1 MDEEQYN
8 RIMEQFFTRLERLT
22 NQLGRGDTSAGGKTG
37 TVPRPAKVDTAGKD
51 AERLQQQA
59 NARAKLGIK
68 ANKEQT
74 DAQDNLT
81 GSTDDLA
88 KKSKYLG
95 REWDSGTSALK
106 RFGSGL
112 LNGTSDLG
120 GAISNLGSG
129 LESSK
134 NTVLKSFS
142 KFAIGAGYVL
152 GGMQEFAK
160 NAAEMGTFAD
170 LNAFSAGSVTQMK
183 IMSGLGNSFIKVI
196 EGSQGG
202 FKAFGKTS
210 EEAVKN
216 LSNLSRGLKYGAFHS
231 NWFGMTL
238 SSDVAKSMNIAAKA
252 ANGMGLADEDR
263 AMLLGQLAQSSSL
276 GAKDEQDAQ
285 ERLVKQYADTLTNTR
300 TLSNAF
306 GTSAKEVL
314 AAMAAFRK
322 TQAGAVAGLEGN
334 VGAANIAA
342 VIKQLGYET
351 DETKIANQALALSQ
365 GRMEAAQANLSNVN
379 ATPVLQMLNEQIQKG
394 TGGGANMEK
403 LTQNLVGQKDFM
415 KQLYEERKSQQG
427 LNDAYAAPAVAM
439 GVLAK
444 RIEQTGK
451 IIDKETTA
459 GSEAGNIKAMNT
471 LTASLDFLRWGVVT
485 LTATLVAL
493 TGILA
498 PLVGGLA
505 LSKITSMFKGGGAA
519 AGGIT
524 GALGGLFGKD
534 GKGIAGGIKDSISG
548 LFGKGGAV
556 EAGGAVATT
565 AASAGGGAA
574 AGAKNLGESMAS
586 IGSGAGK
593 GISELL
599 IGIGTGLG
607 KGAEALLRGLA
618 AGLQA
623 FANPKV
629 VAGAA
634 GLAASIA
641 LIGAGAGVALWAVG
655 KGLKVFGEGLAVVGA
670 VDGSNLISIGAGLG
684 AIGLGLAAF
693 AAGSLVATS
702 AGVIA
707 GIASLF
713 GVKSPLDRIKEFVPM
728 ADKIS
733 MIGLGI
739 KNFGAGIL
747 DMNTGLSG
755 FNKSA
760 LVDLQGQLAEFAVA
774 GSSDA
779 MRQTAEYLT
788 QIGGALGNISKLG
801 STTLPN
807 ISNLTIP
814 TVPTNMAANLPASNT
829 MPTNILNNTALT
841 PDVIAQV
848 LVYLSSIETD
858 LQAIRGNTRK
868 SGYSPVTLA

>member
-22 NQLGRGDTSAGGKTG
+22 NQLGRGDTSAGSKTG
-37 TVPRPAKVDTAGKD
+37 TVPRQAKIDTSGKE

-68 ANKEQT
+68 ANKEQL
-74 DAQDNLT
+74 DAQDELT
-81 GSTDDLA
+81 DSTDDLA
-88 KKSKYLG
+88 KKTKNLG

-106 RFGSGL
+106 RFGNGL
-112 LNGTSDLG
+112 LTGTSDLG

-534 GKGIAGGIKDSISG
+534 GKGFAGGITGAIGG

-556 EAGGAVATT
+556 EAGGTVATT
-565 AASAGGGAA
+565 AASAGGAA
-574 AGAKNLGESMAS
+574 AGAKNLGETMAS
-586 IGSGAGK
+586 MGSGAGK

-599 IGIGTGLG
+599 IGIGTGVG

-623 FANPKV
+623 FANPQV

-670 VDGSNLISIGAGLG
+670 VDGGNLISIGAGLG
-684 AIGLGLAAF
+684 AIGLGLASF
-693 AAGSLVATS
+693 SAGSLLATS
-702 AGVIA
+702 TGVIT

-713 GVKSPLDRIKEFVPM
+713 GVKSPFDRIKEFVPL

-733 MIGLGI
+733 MVGLGI

-747 DMNTGLSG
+747 DMNTGLNG

-760 LVDLQGQLAEFAVA
+760 LVDLQGQLAEFAIA

-829 MPTNILNNTALT
+829 LPTNILNNTALT

>member
-22 NQLGRGDTSAGGKTG
+22 NQLGRGDASGGNKTG
-37 TVPRPAKVDTAGKD
+37 PVPRPAKTDTSGKE

-74 DAQDNLT
+74 DAQGELT
-81 GSTDDLA
+81 DSTDDLA

-120 GAISNLGSG
+120 GAISNLGNG

-134 NTVLKSFS
+134 NSVMKSLS
-142 KFAIGAGYVL
+142 GFAIGVGYVL

-183 IMSGLGNSFIKVI
+183 IMSGLGANFIKVV
-196 EGSQGG
+196 EQSQGG

-216 LSNLSRGLKYGAFHS
+216 LSNLSRGLKYGAWHS

-238 SSDVAKSMNIAAKA
+238 STDVAKAMNVAAKA

-314 AAMAAFRK
+314 AAMAEFRK

-342 VIKQLGYET
+342 MIKQLGIEN
-351 DETKIANQALALSQ
+351 DPAKIANIALGLSQ
-365 GRMEAAQANLSNVN
+365 GRMEVAQANLSNVN
-379 ATPVLQMLNEQIQKG
+379 AMPVLQMLNEQIQKG
-394 TGGGANMEK
+394 TAGGANMEK

-427 LNDAYAAPAVAM
+427 LNDAYAAPAIAM

-451 IIDKETTA
+451 VIDKETTA

-471 LTASLDFLRWGVVT
+471 LTAALESLRWGVVT
-485 LTATLVAL
+485 MTATLVTL

-505 LSKITSMFKGGGAA
+505 FSKIMSMFKGGGAA
-519 AGGIT
+519 GGIT
-524 GALGGLFGKD
+524 SAIGGLFGKD
-534 GKGIAGGIKDSISG
+534 GKGFAGGITGAIGG
-548 LFGKGGAV
+548 LFGKGGAA
-556 EAGGAVATT
+556 EAGGTVATT
-565 AASAGGGAA
+565 VAGAGGGAA
-574 AGAKNLGESMAS
+574 AGAKNLGETMAS
-586 IGSGAGK
+586 MGSGAGK

-599 IGIGTGLG
+599 IGIGTGVG

-623 FANPKV
+623 FANPQV
-629 VAGAA
+629 VTGAA

-655 KGLKVFGEGLAVVGA
+655 KGLKIFGEGLAVVGA
-670 VDGSNLISIGAGLG
+670 VDGNNLISIGAGLG
-684 AIGLGLAAF
+684 AIGLGLASF
-693 AAGSLVATS
+693 SAGSLLATS
-702 AGVIA
+702 TGVIS

-713 GVKSPLDRIKEFVPM
+713 GVKSPLDRIKEFVPI

-747 DMNTGLSG
+747 DMNTGLNG

-760 LVDLQGQLAEFAVA
+760 LVDLQGQLAEFAIA

-788 QIGGALGNISKLG
+788 QIGGALGNIGKLG

-807 ISNLTIP
+807 VSNLTIP
-814 TVPTNMAANLPASNT
+814 TVPTNMAANLPTGNNA
-829 MPTNILNNTALT
+829 PTNMLVNSALT
-841 PDVIAQV
+841 PDVVAQV

-868 SGYSPVTLA
+868 SGYSPVSLA